1 MDSPL
6 PLPYPHL
13 SFGVVARFE
22 DHCLAFEDFEKRSP
36 LARNLPAAA
45 EDESELEDAMIPSLR
60 QQSVR
65 LPLPSND
72 WRSGVL
78 LSAE

>member
-22 DHCLAFEDFEKRSP
+22 DHCSAFEELEKSSP

-45 EDESELEDAMIPSLR
+45 EDDFGLEDAMIQSLR
-60 QQSVR
+60 QQSVC

-72 WRSGVL
+72 SRSGVL

>member
-1 MDSPL
+1 M
-6 PLPYPHL
+6 
-13 SFGVVARFE
+13 VARFE
-22 DHCLAFEDFEKRSP
+22 DHCSAFEELEKSSP

-45 EDESELEDAMIPSLR
+45 EDDFELEDAILSLR
-60 QQSVR
+60 QQFVC

-72 WRSGVL
+72 WIFEVL

>member
-22 DHCLAFEDFEKRSP
+22 NHCFAFEELEKSSP

-45 EDESELEDAMIPSLR
+45 EDESELEDAMIPSPR

>member
-1 MDSPL
+1 M
-6 PLPYPHL
+6 
-13 SFGVVARFE
+13 VARFE